1 MSDHRLQRWPN
12 AKPAMGQLVG
22 SLGQV
27 CLIGLC
33 RLPCQTVFIHVIGQ
47 VSAYAGRPVGL
58 L

>member
-1 MSDHRLQRWPN
+1 MSDHRLHRWPN
-12 AKPAMGQLVG
+12 AKPAMGQLGG

-27 CLIGLC
+27 CLHGLC
-33 RLPCQTVFIHVIGQ
+33 RLPCQTVFIEQ